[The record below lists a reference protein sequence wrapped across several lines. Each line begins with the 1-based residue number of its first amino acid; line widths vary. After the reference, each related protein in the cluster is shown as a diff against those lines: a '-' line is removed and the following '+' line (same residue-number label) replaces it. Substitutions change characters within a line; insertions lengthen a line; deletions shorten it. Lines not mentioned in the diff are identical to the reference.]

1 MIFVGVDWAED
12 HHDVDVEDE
21 HGARLTHGRVSH
33 GVEGVACLHAMLA
46 EHVDEPDD
54 VVVGIE
60 IDRGLL
66 VRALVAAGY
75 RVYAINPRAVAR
87 YRDRHSV
94 SGAKSDAGDAKVLAD
109 LVRTDRHNHRRVAGD
124 SDELDALRVVARQHQ
139 NLIWA
144 RQRHTNQLRHLLRDY
159 YPAALEAFDD
169 LDAPDAIEI
178 LKIAAHPEQGRALSR
193 AKIAAALRR
202 AGRVRQVDERA
213 IRIQQALRSP
223 HLAAATA
230 VTNASAVGV
239 EALVALIR
247 ELNRQIAVL
256 ETELTARFE
265 HHPDAEILRSQPG
278 LGNVLGARVLSEFG
292 DDPDRYADAKA
303 RRNYAGTS
311 PITKASGKSHLVLA
325 RFVRNDRLANAC
337 DRWALSVLSAS
348 PGARRYYDDLR
359 ATGKTHRQATRALSN
374 KLVGILHGCLTSRT
388 VYNEAIAWKRYE
400 QQVA

>member
-1 MIFVGVDWAED
+1 
-12 HHDVDVEDE
+12 
-21 HGARLTHGRVSH
+21 LTR
-33 GVEGVACLHAMLA
+33 
-46 EHVDEPDD
+46 
-54 VVVGIE
+54 
-60 IDRGLL
+60 
-66 VRALVAAGY
+66 
-75 RVYAINPRAVAR
+75 
-87 YRDRHSV
+87 
-94 SGAKSDAGDAKVLAD
+94 SG
-109 LVRTDRHNHRRVAGD
+109 AGD

-230 VTNASAVGV
+230 VTNTSAVGV